1 MLKIMNDNPTLFV
14 AVCAIFVPVVITTI
28 QCLFDLI
35 IKKCQSKKEYEHK
48 IKYEQRQ
55 IYTSYLRYTGQYLL
69 HASVENQSSYGESY
83 FQVLAVVPK
92 ELRDKIIECNDL
104 IREKRN
110 KDATKKLEEIIP
122 EVQNILNRLY

>member
-69 HASVENQSSYGESY
+69 HASVENQ
-83 FQVLAVVPK
+83 
-92 ELRDKIIECNDL
+92 
-104 IREKRN
+104 
-110 KDATKKLEEIIP
+110 
-122 EVQNILNRLY
+122 